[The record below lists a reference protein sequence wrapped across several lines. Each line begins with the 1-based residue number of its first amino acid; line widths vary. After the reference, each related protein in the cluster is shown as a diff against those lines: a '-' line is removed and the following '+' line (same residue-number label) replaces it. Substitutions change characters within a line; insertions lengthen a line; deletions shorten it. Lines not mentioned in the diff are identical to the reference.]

1 MIMDRWCEGT
11 CWLITRSSTGKNRW
25 RYIQT
30 QPGGLDP
37 HLHMRRGLVGRSVGW
52 GGCAGQQMHSRIPVT
67 TARADGLCLWG
78 GPTGV
83 SMATGG
89 VDGVPIVL
97 IAARPRSETSAAIF
111 QLPNTNTLTPTTKDT
126 RPRIIIFFSFVQL
139 FTHFSFSSL
148 FVVFFPE
155 ISPRSFLF
163 FFLCGSGFFFCL
175 RLSCRR
181 GPTGAT
187 GRWWHNQPRPEDNA
201 RSRGTR
207 PAACGHFIVALLLTT
222 CQSSA
227 LTTHVIRLF
236 DKAVFNFY
244 IFFSSA
250 QNFFF
255 WQLASYFNVT

>member
-1 MIMDRWCEGT
+1 MWRHVLAHNP
-11 CWLITRSSTGKNRW
+11 LINGQKPVALHTNPTGWTWSSFAYEAGIGWKVSR
-25 RYIQT
+25 
-30 QPGGLDP
+30 
-37 HLHMRRGLVGRSVGW
+37 VGRLCRPTNAQQDSCNNGSCWRSV
-52 GGCAGQQMHSRIPVT
+52 S
-67 TARADGLCLWG
+67 LG

-111 QLPNTNTLTPTTKDT
+111 QLPNTNKLTPTTKDT

-207 PAACGHFIVALLLTT
+207 PAACGHFIVA
-222 CQSSA
+222 
-227 LTTHVIRLF
+227 
-236 DKAVFNFY
+236 
-244 IFFSSA
+244 
-250 QNFFF
+250 
-255 WQLASYFNVT
+255 